1 MEQIACHSLK
11 NSLLAYF
18 GDEIQVAESR
28 EGCIMVL
35 PTKTL
40 DDRYVTVF
48 VDRKGSDFFVVHDA
62 GKTSAELHSQGVH
75 VTELREEAFS
85 SMADKLGAMF
95 TDGIFQ
101 VGCKQ
106 NNLYSSI
113 LAIQQCETLGMWHLL
128 GHKPDLT
135 EEPLVSLVERGV
147 TAWKAPYGHR
157 IQARVPIK
165 GKVANHILDFVSFP
179 DVEYRQPIG
188 VKILRPS
195 DDALAKAR
203 EYGFLVYD
211 TEKTYF
217 EKWLRLAI
225 MTKADKWTKNAKQLV
240 ASLSTSTLEVETGD
254 EESIPRRVP
263 STLEQMA
270 A

>member
-1 MEQIACHSLK
+1 MEPTYCHSLK
-11 NSLLAYF
+11 DSLLAYF
-18 GDEIQVAESR
+18 GSEIQITPSR
-28 EGCIMVL
+28 EGCVLVL

-40 DDRYVTVF
+40 DDRYVAVF
-48 VDRKGSDFFVVHDA
+48 VERKTTDYFVVHDA

-75 VTELREEAFS
+75 ITQMREEAFS
-85 SMADKLGAMF
+85 QMADKLGATF
-95 TDGIFQ
+95 SDGIFQ
-101 VGCKQ
+101 FGCKE
-106 NNLYSSI
+106 NELYSAI
-113 LAIQQCETLGMWHLL
+113 LAIGQCETLGMWHLL

-135 EEPLVSLVERGV
+135 EEPVIALVERGFN
-147 TAWKAPYGHR
+147 AWRAPYSHT
-157 IQARVPIK
+157 IQSKVQVK
-165 GKVANHILDFVSFP
+165 GQRANHIFDFVSYP
-179 DVEYRQPIG
+179 NVERRQPIA

-217 EKWLRLAI
+217 ERWLRVAI
-225 MTKADKWTKNAKQLV
+225 MTKSDRWTKNAKQLV

-254 EESIPRRVP
+254 EESLERRIPA
-263 STLEQMA
+263 TLDQIA